1 MNLTKFICHN
11 TLTVKVIPSA
21 GRMELQEENGKLK
34 LYLKSAPEKNKANM
48 ELIKFFKK
56 KYHLSVRIKAGEKS
70 REKVLEIVG

>member
-1 MNLTKFICHN
+1 MNLTNFIHNN

-21 GRMELQEENGKLK
+21 GRTELKEENGKIK

-56 KYHLSVRIKAGEKS
+56 NYQLSVRIKAGEKS